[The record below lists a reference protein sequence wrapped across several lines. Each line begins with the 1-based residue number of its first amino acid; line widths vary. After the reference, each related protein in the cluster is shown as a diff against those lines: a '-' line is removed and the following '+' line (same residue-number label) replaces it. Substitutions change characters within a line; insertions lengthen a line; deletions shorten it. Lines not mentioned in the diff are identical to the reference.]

1 MSRALLVLTA
11 SCSLFALAALGG
23 ENALEKKVRQVR
35 ATVGPDFR
43 IAVEKPFVVVSDQS
57 EEDFQKS
64 RKHTNGCAVRLL
76 KRDFF
81 DKEPHR
87 PLVIYL
93 FDGEDSY
100 RKHAKK
106 FFGDEPETPY
116 GYYSDSDG
124 ALIMNIAT
132 GGGTLVHEIVHPFME
147 ADFPKCPAWYN
158 EGLGSLFEA
167 CREHDG
173 HIEGVVNWRLPVLKK
188 GIRNGQLVPLK
199 KLLATTSDEFYAD
212 PGGMHYAEARYL
224 LHYVQSR
231 GKLREFHKQ
240 FKAHAATDPSGS
252 QTLCRILDFKSI
264 AELQADWLM
273 WIENLKS

>member
-1 MSRALLVLTA
+1 MLAP
-11 SCSLFALAALGG
+11 AALGG
-23 ENALEKKVRQVR
+23 ESALDKKAQQVR
-35 ATVGPDFR
+35 AAVGAGFR
-43 IAVEKPFVVVSDQS
+43 IAVEKPFVVVSNQN
-57 EEDFQKS
+57 EKDFQHS
-64 RKHTNGCAVRLL
+64 REHTIRWSVRLL

-81 DKEPHR
+81 DKEPDR

-100 RKHAKK
+100 REHAKK
-106 FFGDEPETPY
+106 FFGDEPETHF
-116 GYYSDSDG
+116 GYYSESDD

-167 CREHDG
+167 CRERNG
-173 HIEGVVNWRLPVLKK
+173 HIEGVINWRLPVLRK
-188 GIRNGQLVPLK
+188 GILKGQLVPLE

-240 FKAHAATDPSGS
+240 FKTHAAADPTGS
-252 QTLCRILDFKSI
+252 QTLCRILAVKSI

-273 WIENLKS
+273 WIEKLPK

>member
-1 MSRALLVLTA
+1 MSSPWLVLTA
-11 SCSLFALAALGG
+11 SCSLFALAALDG
-23 ENALEKKVRQVR
+23 ENAIEKKVQQVR

-57 EEDFQKS
+57 EEDFRYS
-64 RKHTNGCAVRLL
+64 REHTIGWAVRLL

-81 DKEPHR
+81 DKEPRR

-93 FDGEDSY
+93 FDGKDSY

-106 FFGDEPETPY
+106 FFDDEPETPF
-116 GYYSDSDG
+116 GYYSDTDD

-158 EGLGSLFEA
+158 EGMGSLFEA
-167 CREHDG
+167 CHERSG
-173 HIEGVVNWRLPVLKK
+173 HIEGVSNWRLPVLKK
-188 GIRNGQLVPLK
+188 GIRSGHLVPLS

-212 PGGMHYAEARYL
+212 PGGMHYAEARHL
-224 LHYVQSR
+224 LQYVQSR

-240 FKAHAATDPSGS
+240 FKAHAATDPNGS

>member
-1 MSRALLVLTA
+1 MSRGWLVLTA
-11 SCSLFALAALGG
+11 LCFLCAPAALGG
-23 ENALEKKVRQVR
+23 ENALETKAKQVR
-35 ATVGPDFR
+35 AVVGPGFR

-57 EEDFQKS
+57 EGDFQYS
-64 RKHTNGCAVRLL
+64 RKHTIGWAVRLL

-81 DKEPHR
+81 DKEPHQ

-93 FDGEDSY
+93 FDGEESY

-106 FFGDEPETPY
+106 FFDDDPETPF
-116 GYYSDSDG
+116 GYYSSTDG
-124 ALIMNIAT
+124 ALIMNIAR

-167 CREHDG
+167 CRERNG
-173 HIEGVVNWRLPVLKK
+173 HIEGTVNWRLPVLKK
-188 GIRNGQLVPLK
+188 GIRKGQLVPLK

-231 GKLREFHKQ
+231 GKLRAFHKQ
-240 FKAHAATDPSGS
+240 FKAHAATDPTGS
-252 QTLCRILDFKSI
+252 QTLCRVVGFESV

-273 WIENLKS
+273 WIEKLDS